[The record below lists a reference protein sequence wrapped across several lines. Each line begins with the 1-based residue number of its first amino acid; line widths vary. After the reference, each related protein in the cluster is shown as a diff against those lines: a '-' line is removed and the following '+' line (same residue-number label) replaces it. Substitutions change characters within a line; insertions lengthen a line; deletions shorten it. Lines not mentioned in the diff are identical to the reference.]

1 MRERGRTVMNIL
13 ALGLLIF
20 ASQVTSAGVL
30 SPTREKR
37 NSGED
42 VIVKEGHRVVVVEF
56 EKDAGNTK
64 ISILPHA
71 IHDQV
76 DHENSKEKL
85 SGTSMENSRE
95 KLMKENGVH
104 RGLSP
109 KELVCDAYGNCKPK
123 IECAMGKAKKG
134 VAGKVHE
141 AEVMS
146 CEVEE
151 EAREAASE
159 AVCKIEDAAH
169 EAYDKAREAAEGTKD
184 AASEATSKAKDMLRE
199 KAGGGKEGA
208 EETVENA
215 SKRAKKG
222 AREVK
227 EEEKKELSDISRRAR
242 EVAFDMFE
250 YAMPPLSMV
259 FIALHLLGFAV
270 AYGTSVWV
278 TFASSYVL
286 ASALP
291 RNLFG
296 LVQSKIYPVYFKAM
310 AYSVGMALLGHLMS
324 IQTNAKGVGIFQAS
338 NLMMSIVMILVNLL
352 YLQPRATKVVLERM
366 EEERE
371 GGGGGKGTAGRSV
384 TRKSEMLNSTSSF
397 LNFMTLMSL
406 TCHLLHLGRRMHT
419 TTC

>member
-1 MRERGRTVMNIL
+1 MNVL

-20 ASQVTSAGVL
+20 ASLVTSAAVL

-56 EKDAGNTK
+56 GKDAGNTK

-71 IHDQV
+71 ILHDQV
-76 DHENSKEKL
+76 DRENAKEKL

-95 KLMKENGVH
+95 KLMKENGVR

-109 KELVCDAYGNCKPK
+109 KELVCDAYGKCKPK
-123 IECAMGKAKKG
+123 IECAMGKAKEG

-141 AEVMS
+141 AEDMS
-146 CEVEE
+146 YEVEE
-151 EAREAASE
+151 EAREEASE
-159 AVCKIEDAAH
+159 AVCKVKDASH
-169 EAYDKAREAAEGTKD
+169 KAYDKAREAAEGTKD
-184 AASEATSKAKDMLRE
+184 AASETTSKAKDMLGE

-208 EETVENA
+208 QETVENA
-215 SKRAKKG
+215 SKRAEKG

-227 EEEKKELSDISRRAR
+227 EEGKKELSDISRRAR

-250 YAMPPLSMV
+250 YAMPPLSMA

-270 AYGTSVWV
+270 AYGTCVWV
-278 TFASSYVL
+278 TFALSYVL

-291 RNLFG
+291 RNQFG

-352 YLQPRATKVVLERM
+352 YLQPRATKVVLGRM
-366 EEERE
+366 KEEEKE
-371 GGGGGKGTAGRSV
+371 GGGGVKGTAGRSV

-406 TCHLLHLGRRMHT
+406 TCHLLHLGRRMHAA